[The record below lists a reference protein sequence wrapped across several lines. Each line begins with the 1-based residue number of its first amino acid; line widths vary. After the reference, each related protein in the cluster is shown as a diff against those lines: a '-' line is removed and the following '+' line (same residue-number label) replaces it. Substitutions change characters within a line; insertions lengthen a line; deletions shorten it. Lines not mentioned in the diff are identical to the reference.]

1 MGIDNFAIRLNKPS
15 GVYYAG
21 ETLSGNVQFITTK
34 PYNSDGVFIKYIGRA
49 DVNWTEGYKGNTDN
63 RSGPGQEAAVPY
75 EAYEVY
81 IDKLELLYSPPDGKL
96 TANKY
101 SLPFSIKLPPHIPS
115 SFTGSVGKIVYQVR
129 ADVHLSGIHT
139 AASVTLPFTVLG
151 VKDLKFE
158 VHLHNPVAMSN
169 NKTFSTMYHDKSLGA
184 VSVWRKSKPI
194 IAHLSINKQGFVSG
208 EDILVSGV
216 INNESDVD
224 IKECEL
230 KLIETAQYRVGGG
243 KKSEKITAYK
253 CTQPAI
259 DKESKAIWDN
269 VPITVP
275 CIPPSGLDGCSIIT
289 NSYSVLIRIIPCGV
303 HFALELS
310 CDITIGTI
318 PFQEET
324 VSLPIPPP
332 SEAGYAHLTTPE
344 ASKDGYDPAPPGL
357 PSGYP
362 APLSKS
368 LPPLPVPVPSRP
380 LSLPPLPGSKVF
392 KVNRNAQRSSESAQ
406 TEGSR
411 EKTPIPGALIVPSAY
426 VYLRGVKLRGVNK
439 PKSYQSIHKTS
450 TNKRDEDDDQ
460 ASYVSEYNNSPRSI
474 RTFC

>member
-1 MGIDNFAIRLNKPS
+1 MFPINSTILAGNK
-15 GVYYAG
+15 
-21 ETLSGNVQFITTK
+21 
-34 PYNSDGVFIKYIGRA
+34 
-49 DVNWTEGYKGNTDN
+49 DN
-63 RSGPGQEAAVPY
+63 RNGPGQEAAIPY

-81 IDKLELLYSPPDGKL
+81 IDKLELLYSPPDSKL

-101 SLPFSIKLPPHIPS
+101 SLPFSIKLPQHIPS
-115 SFTGSVGKIVYQVR
+115 SFTGCVGKIVYQVR

-151 VKDLKFE
+151 VKDLKFDAN
-158 VHLHNPVAMSN
+158 LQNPVAMSN
-169 NKTFSTMYHDKSLGA
+169 NKTFSTMHHDKSLGA
-184 VSVWRKSKPI
+184 GSVWRKSKPI
-194 IAHLSINKQGFVSG
+194 IAHLSIDKQGFVSG

-224 IKECEL
+224 IKGCEL
-230 KLIETAQYRVGGG
+230 KLIQTAQYRVGGG
-243 KKSEKITAYK
+243 KKSEKTTAYK

-259 DKESKAIWDN
+259 DKESKAIWEN

-310 CDITIGTI
+310 CDITIGTV
-318 PFQEET
+318 PFEEEP
-324 VSLPIPPP
+324 VSIPPP
-332 SEAGYAHLTTPE
+332 SEAEYAHLTTPE
-344 ASKDGYDPAPPGL
+344 TSKAGYDPAPPGL

-362 APLSKS
+362 APLPKS

-392 KVNRNAQRSSESAQ
+392 KKARNAQMSSESSSDGLAQ

-426 VYLRGVKLRGVNK
+426 RVYMRGVNK
-439 PKSYQSIHKTS
+439 SKSFQSIYKS
-450 TNKRDEDDDQ
+450 ATNKRDEDDDR
-460 ASYVSEYNNSPRSI
+460 ASFVSEYNNSPRSI
-474 RTFC
+474 RTIC